1 MKQTDTKEHDAIRI
15 AIGELFSIEGDSEIC
30 KITLLFPTNEVAKLS
45 PIKQGDI
52 FGLEN
57 ISNKK

>member
-1 MKQTDTKEHDAIRI
+1 MSEKEKATRI
-15 AIGELFSIEGDSEIC
+15 AIGEFFSIEGDSEIC
-30 KITLLFPTNEVAKLS
+30 KFTLLFPTNEVAKLL

-57 ISNKK
+57 ISNKKS

>member
-1 MKQTDTKEHDAIRI
+1 MKPIGTKEYDANRI
-15 AIGELFSIEGDSEIC
+15 AIGELYSIEGDPEIC
-30 KITLLFPTNEVAKLS
+30 KITLMFPTNEVAKLS